1 MFSAPE
7 SQSTLRFATT
17 VISRLF
23 NKINLLL
30 NHRFSS
36 KFSPSCVLVFARRP
50 QNAAR
55 TVLNFDGMRSTN
67 ITLGV
72 IAKLGSKC
80 MYFRAQAA
88 PDTNSWTSEHRW
100 NLAPRQVWCN
110 STVETYSR
118 NVWISVLLLSF
129 KTGLQICESSQIR
142 IIVKRSELE
151 AELQVSGQFS
161 KFWKRFSIASLC
173 PDKIFYVSKFFAK
186 NLLGNLIFSGTSGIF
201 FHYFENHNLWFFHE
215 NLYFNCQ
222 KSLAVQNKTHQS
234 IHKEMVKM
242 TDNI

>member
-1 MFSAPE
+1 MKRNLNVHFLPISLFSAPE

-30 NHRFSS
+30 NQRFSS

-110 STVETYSR
+110 STVANYPR
-118 NVWISVLLLSF
+118 NVWISVCLLSF
-129 KTGLQICESSQIR
+129 KARLQICNAKIA
-142 IIVKRSELE
+142 KKLRSEANSKRFPDNLRI
-151 AELQVSGQFS
+151 FS
-161 KFWKRFSIASLC
+161 KFWKRFRIASLC
-173 PDKIFYVSKFFAK
+173 PDKIFFRFEIFREKICFEIWFWTELIKYFF
-186 NLLGNLIFSGTSGIF
+186 IFR
-201 FHYFENHNLWFFHE
+201 
-215 NLYFNCQ
+215 
-222 KSLAVQNKTHQS
+222 KS
-234 IHKEMVKM
+234 
-242 TDNI
+242 